1 MYNKTPIFIPIDIM
15 EDVVKFAARKFSGSL
30 GPGGTD
36 SEDLQEWILKSG
48 WDRKILRISVENVL
62 GG

>member
-1 MYNKTPIFIPIDIM
+1 M